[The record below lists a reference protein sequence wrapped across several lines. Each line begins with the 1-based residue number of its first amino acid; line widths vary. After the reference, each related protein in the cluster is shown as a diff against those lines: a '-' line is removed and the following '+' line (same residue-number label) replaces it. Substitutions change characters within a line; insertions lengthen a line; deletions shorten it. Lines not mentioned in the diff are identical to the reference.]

1 MQDMETSA
9 SQSRDDTVPKVQDEI
24 LQKQNTKYAVRHNK
38 QTVELSIEELLDA
51 AEKGLDYDRIRPSH
65 DYVKQLATQSGE
77 TDVARYL
84 NKAKDSKVDSTNN
97 VVLPANDRKAQ
108 SLDSQFKDMQLL
120 LAEYPEV
127 LKDGNFILPDEVV
140 AMTKNGMN
148 ALEAYHVYDLAR
160 TKAQR
165 DELNARLE
173 AELANRSNAQV
184 AMGSLQGGDAVEKN
198 YYSSKE
204 WDRLPPNSKEKYI
217 KNGKIYEFMRK
228 WSESL

>member
-1 MQDMETSA
+1 MQDSTISA
-9 SQSRDDTVPKVQDEI
+9 SQSRDDTAPGVQDD
-24 LQKQNTKYAVRHNK
+24 KKYIVKHNK
-38 QTVELSIEELLDA
+38 QTVELSIEELLNA

-77 TDVARYL
+77 TDVSRYL
-84 NKAKDSKVDSTNN
+84 NKAVDSKVDGANN
-97 VVLPANDRKAQ
+97 GETSASDCKVQ
-108 SLDSQFKDMQLL
+108 SLDSQFRDMQQL

-127 LKDGNFILPDEVV
+127 LKDGNFTLPDEVA

-148 ALEAYHVYDLAR
+148 ALEAFRVYDLTR

-173 AELANRSNAQV
+173 AELANRSNAQ
-184 AMGSLQGGDAVEKN
+184 ATMGSLQGGDAVEKD

-204 WDRLPPNSKEKYI
+204 WDRLPQKAKEKYI

-228 WSESL
+228 WSESI